1 MINTKSTSFRTASCG
16 SVAVTLATLLAC
28 MGACHIGKTTPT
40 GHASAH
46 AKPIP
51 AAIAPPALDAT
62 QPLDLA
68 GVHQIVTYAPGVYSG
83 SQPEGDAGL
92 ASLASMGI
100 KTIISVDGA
109 EPDVAGASK
118 YGMRYVH
125 LPIGYNGV
133 SSERTLEIAR
143 AVQDLPG
150 PTFIHCH
157 HGKHRSAAAAGAALI
172 TLGKGTPESMMSRMK
187 VSKTA
192 ESYKGLWKSVQN
204 ATLASPA
211 ELASASDEFPAVSK
225 PTGLVRSMVDIDHI
239 FEHIRD
245 IEKAGWTTPADHPD
259 LVPAAE
265 AGRLADL
272 FRNLDADPE
281 SIAHGDEFRAWMRE
295 SAALAARV
303 EEALVAMPKGSAP
316 TPAMRESLSADWTKI
331 ANACKQ
337 CHVEY
342 RDF

>member
-1 MINTKSTSFRTASCG
+1 MNSRIRV
-16 SVAVTLATLLAC
+16 SVRSVSRRSIGIALAALLAC
-28 MGACHIGKTTPT
+28 VGACHTAHTPPT
-40 GHASAH
+40 GHAS
-46 AKPIP
+46 PPRTPTP

-83 SQPEGDAGL
+83 SMPEGDAGL

-133 SSERTLEIAR
+133 SHERTLEIAR

-157 HGKHRSAAAAGAALI
+157 HGKHRSAAAAGAALVA
-172 TLGKGTPESMMSRMK
+172 LGRSTPETMVSRMK

-192 ESYKGLWKSVQN
+192 ESYKGLWKSVQD

-211 ELASASDEFPAVSK
+211 ELASASDEFPSISK

-265 AGRLADL
+265 AGRLANL
-272 FRNLDADPE
+272 FRNLDADPK

-295 SAALAARV
+295 SATLAARV
-303 EEALVAMPKGSAP
+303 EEALVAVPKGSAP
-316 TPAMRESLSADWTKI
+316 SPAAREALSTDWTKI

-337 CHVEY
+337 CHVQY